1 MGARLI
7 VGTLPSVNAEATPDT
22 PAEIEPDERDARID
36 ELEAEVAK
44 LRLDLWAS
52 RDAAI
57 GALAEVGTSRAR
69 FAEVESLV
77 HQLRTELALAGG
89 TSGRRTPGY
98 YVDRVA
104 RGVYR
109 RIRR

>member
-7 VGTLPSVNAEATPDT
+7 VGTLLTVNADATSET
-22 PAEIEPDERDARID
+22 EPDERDRRID

-44 LRLDLWAS
+44 LRVDLWAS

-57 GALAEVGTSRAR
+57 GALAEAGTSRAR
-69 FAEVESLV
+69 FAEVEALV

-89 TSGRRTPGY
+89 TSGRRTPGF

-104 RGVYR
+104 RGVYHR
-109 RIRR
+109 VR